1 MPHTAAQNWDAM
13 RRTKKYR
20 TLGGSSANYPGDQS
34 RIADMQRRGKHSP
47 GWRRV
52 SSDLLLW
59 SSNRRRMEATHVQLH
74 RMGYRPAP
82 TRLDCFEALTDNGKA
97 IYRELE
103 TRYGF
108 AHG

>member
-1 MPHTAAQNWDAM
+1 MPYFDRFDICAAHLAIEIHYN
-13 RRTKKYR
+13 R
-20 TLGGSSANYPGDQS
+20 GGWLYERP
-34 RIADMQRRGKHSP
+34 
-47 GWRRV
+47 
-52 SSDLLLW
+52 
-59 SSNRRRMEATHVQLH
+59 SNRRRMEATHVQLH

-82 TRLDCFEALTDNGKA
+82 SRVDCFEALTDNGKA

>member
-1 MPHTAAQNWDAM
+1 MPYFDRFDICAAHLAIE
-13 RRTKKYR
+13 THYHV
-20 TLGGSSANYPGDQS
+20 S
-34 RIADMQRRGKHSP
+34 
-47 GWRRV
+47 GWLQERP
-52 SSDLLLW
+52 
-59 SSNRRRMEATHVQLH
+59 SNRRRRESTDVQLH